1 MGNQHTEQ
9 RREIKINKVVLD
21 DKIRKNKRKK
31 IKNMWKSLIYLNE
44 KEKQFWG
51 VIPGQKWP

>member
-31 IKNMWKSLIYLNE
+31 IKNM
-44 KEKQFWG
+44 
-51 VIPGQKWP
+51 